1 MFSQHERFASE
12 HTISMFKTTFG
23 LSAFCLAFTT
33 LVSCAPTT
41 QSTAS
46 QKSAAVNKSE
56 QKETSSPQAVKGVA
70 KVFKPVP
77 VLNKSRIVKF
87 QKAEQVIDPAKQY
100 RALLKTSKGN
110 VLLELDSKA
119 APVAVNNF
127 VFLALNNFY
136 TGTRF
141 HRVIEGFMAQGG
153 DHLSADLNERERW
166 GTGGPGY
173 QFKVELE
180 NKLRF
185 DQAGILG
192 MARSASYSSQ
202 GGQFFITLAPAD
214 FLSGEYTIFG
224 KVLRGQDVVDKLTR
238 NYTNNGPIPNI
249 EADMLN
255 EVQILVNDMPR
266 P

>member
-12 HTISMFKTTFG
+12 HTISMFKTMFG
-23 LSAFCLAFTT
+23 LSAFCLVLTT
-33 LVSCAPTT
+33 LVSCAPAT
-41 QSTAS
+41 QSTAKAS
-46 QKSAAVNKSE
+46 QKSAAMNKAE
-56 QKETSSPQAVKGVA
+56 QKAVSSPQ
-70 KVFKPVP
+70 VFKPVP
-77 VLNKSRIVKF
+77 VLNKLRIVEF

-100 RALLKTSKGN
+100 RAVLKTSKGN
-110 VLLELDSKA
+110 ILVELDSKA

-185 DQAGILG
+185 DKAGVLG

-202 GGQFFITLAPAD
+202 GSQFFITLAPAD

-224 KVLRGQDVVDKLTR
+224 KVLKGQDVVDKLTR
-238 NYTNNGPIPNI
+238 NYTNNGPIPNV

-255 EVQILVNDMPR
+255 KVQILVNDMPR